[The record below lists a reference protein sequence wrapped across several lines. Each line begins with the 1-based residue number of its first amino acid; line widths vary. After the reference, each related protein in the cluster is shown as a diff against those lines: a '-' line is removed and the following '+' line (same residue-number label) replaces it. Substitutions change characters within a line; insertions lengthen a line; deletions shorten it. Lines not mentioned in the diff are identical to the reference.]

1 LTASHKGTTFLR
13 THQRRHENG
22 EAHAT
27 DCSLVLTPEQQAVER
42 AMAAAKRIANVMERR
57 GAERSADAIRAL
69 LARLAQ
75 VEAERD
81 ALRKDKARR
90 GLACA

>member
-1 LTASHKGTTFLR
+1 
-13 THQRRHENG
+13 
-22 EAHAT
+22 
-27 DCSLVLTPEQQAVER
+27 
-42 AMAAAKRIANVMERR
+42 MAAAKRIANVMERR

>member
-1 LTASHKGTTFLR
+1 M
-13 THQRRHENG
+13 
-22 EAHAT
+22 AT

-81 ALRKDKARR
+81 ALRKDK
-90 GLACA
+90 